1 MSRTSNQKIN
11 AELFSL
17 EPTALLEFFVI
28 CYDYVNTPDDKLYIH
43 GGTKGINGPVYW
55 QGIEYLP
62 FPIQSSGFESKG
74 DGSLPRP
81 KLMVSNQDFFVSN
94 LIRRYNNLVG
104 AKVIRKRTFVKFLD
118 NQNFSDNKNPYGSA
132 DATAGLEDQVFY
144 ILRRSA
150 ENRAVVEFELS
161 SPLEIEDVTFPKRS
175 VIARYCGFH
184 YRGNGCKY
192 SGNPVADENDT
203 QLGKAIDFKAG
214 LIRRYYTG
222 AGATIPNPSTFTSIV
237 AAAPFS
243 SESVQTTTA
252 IESAENTA
260 TEFIGYFK
268 VGTDEAG
275 TYQFG
280 VDPDDSAELWINGTL
295 IASDYGPGAQNGS
308 APKGTPTGTINLSA
322 GYHRIFVRHYNQ
334 AGTQGLT
341 LYYKRPPIESSSCV
355 FQGYISGT
363 TLNADEPLNI
373 NKRVPIKV
381 GSVLTGTGI
390 SAGTIVTALG
400 SGTGG
405 VGTYTINNSQ
415 TVGSAGSKI
424 TITATAFEAIPTSR
438 FYYDVLELSA
448 LTPAQRFFSYRL
460 GVTVA
465 LENSSF
471 KDVSKRGLWMPNA
484 GEYRVGEYVY
494 IQNSNIKVAKRDIN
508 EIPNWTPLQRFY
520 LCVKNHTASGL
531 KNPSFNKEYWVS
543 DQCSKTLN
551 GCKLRFGSGDYLP
564 FGGFP
569 GTEEYSVSSQ

>member
-192 SGNPVADENDT
+192 AGNPVADENDT
-203 QLGKAIDFKAG
+203 RLGTAIDFKAG
-214 LIRRYYTG
+214 LVRRYYTS
-222 AGATIPNPSTFTSIV
+222 AGSTAPSTTSTFTSIV

-243 SESVQTTTA
+243 SESVQTTIA
-252 IESAENTA
+252 IENAENIA

-268 VGTDEAG
+268 VDTDQAG

-295 IASDYGPGAQNGS
+295 IAYDYGIGGQNGS
-308 APKGTPTGTINLSA
+308 GPQEPTGTINLSA
-322 GYHRIFVRHYNQ
+322 GYHRIFARHYDCTG
-334 AGTQGLT
+334 AQGLT
-341 LYYKRPPIESSSCV
+341 LYYKVPSTSTPSWVSIPPARYYYDASE
-355 FQGYISGT
+355 
-363 TLNADEPLNI
+363 LNA
-373 NKRVPIKV
+373 
-381 GSVLTGTGI
+381 LT
-390 SAGTIVTALG
+390 S
-400 SGTGG
+400 
-405 VGTYTINNSQ
+405 
-415 TVGSAGSKI
+415 
-424 TITATAFEAIPTSR
+424 
-438 FYYDVLELSA
+438 
-448 LTPAQRFFSYRL
+448 AQRFFTTSPL
-460 GVTVA
+460 NITIA

-471 KDVSKRGLWMPNA
+471 LNVLKRGLWKANA
-484 GEYRVGEYVY
+484 GVYKVGEFVY
-494 IQNSNIKVAKRDIN
+494 IENSNVKVAKRDIN
-508 EIPNWTPLQRFY
+508 AIPNWTPLQRFY
-520 LCVKNHTASGL
+520 LCVKTHTASGL

-551 GCKLRFGSGDYLP
+551 GCKLRFGAGDYLP

-569 GTEEYSVSSQ
+569 GVEEYSVSSQ

>member
-192 SGNPVADENDT
+192 AGNPVADANDMR
-203 QLGKAIDFKAG
+203 LGKAIDFGSG
-214 LIRRYYTG
+214 LVRRYYTG
-222 AGATIPNPSTFTSIV
+222 AGSIIPSESTFKNIV
-237 AAAPFS
+237 ANSTFS

-252 IESAENTA
+252 IENADNTA

-268 VGTDEAG
+268 VDADQIGLYE
-275 TYQFG
+275 FG

-295 IASDYGPGAQNGS
+295 IAFAYPAAPQNGN
-308 APKGTPTGTINLSA
+308 APRGTPGTIDLPA
-322 GYHRIFVRHYNQ
+322 GYHRIFVRHYDRES
-334 AGTQGLT
+334 TQGLT
-341 LYYKRPPIESSSCV
+341 LYYKVPPALSPTLAGTANPTAS
-355 FQGYISGT
+355 T
-363 TLNADEPLNI
+363 TL
-373 NKRVPIKV
+373 
-381 GSVLTGTGI
+381 
-390 SAGTIVTALG
+390 
-400 SGTGG
+400 
-405 VGTYTINNSQ
+405 VGTNTLFNTELAVGDVITINNETR
-415 TVGSAGSKI
+415 TVTAIASATSL
-424 TITATAFEAIPTSR
+424 TVNTAFTDTASASIIKTNWRSIPTAR
-438 FYYDVLELSA
+438 YYYDLAELGA
-448 LTPAQRFFSYRL
+448 LTSAQRFFSTSPL

-465 LENSSF
+465 LENSYFSNP
-471 KDVSKRGLWMPNA
+471 SKKGLWKPNA
-484 GEYRVGEYVY
+484 GQYNVGDFVY
-494 IQNSNIKVAKRDIN
+494 IENSNVKVAKRDIN
-508 EIPNWTPLQRFY
+508 AIPNWTPLQRFY
-520 LCVKNHTASGL
+520 LCVKKHTASGL
-531 KNPSFNKEYWVS
+531 KNPSFNKEYWLS

-569 GTEEYSVSSQ
+569 GVEEYSVSSQ